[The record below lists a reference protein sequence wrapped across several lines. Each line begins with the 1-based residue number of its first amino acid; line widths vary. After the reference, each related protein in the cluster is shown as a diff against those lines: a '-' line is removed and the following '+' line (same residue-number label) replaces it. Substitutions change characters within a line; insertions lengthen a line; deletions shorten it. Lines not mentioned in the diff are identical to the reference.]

1 LINPDNPYLEAFN
14 LSSIPSNKSYI
25 PWDILKRKWKHSPF
39 MIINTK
45 IGILDKNAVFKYCQ
59 GGEPIILVKFIGD
72 GNTRK

>member
-1 LINPDNPYLEAFN
+1 
-14 LSSIPSNKSYI
+14 
-25 PWDILKRKWKHSPF
+25 

-45 IGILDKNAVFKYCQ
+45 IGILDKNATFKYCQ